1 MVRRFNRVIRVQRLC
16 SVREFAGGILAA
28 IFRVCICFV
37 YAQSQMRPRLAVLPI
52 TGDDDESVAEA
63 LRSLAL
69 GDTALGAELIDQDL
83 TLAAAAG
90 SGLMG
95 NLNLSLGQARS
106 LGGSL
111 GADFY
116 LLGKLV
122 NSRRASIELRDE
134 NFYFESMAGIFLVDS
149 RSGRLLLFQLVRARG
164 QELDE
169 ADPLLGEKL
178 PHEWPAFPAAIKFE
192 LDKRREAID
201 GPPMP
206 VPEVELTDAD
216 LTGPAE
222 NLPVFYQRLK
232 PDYTAEA
239 ELAGITGSVE
249 LEAVFRDDGRI
260 DDISVVRWA
269 GFGLD
274 ESAVATLKRL
284 QFKPAERD
292 GKKLTIRGLVR
303 YNFNRPRAQEP
314 VTPSQKS
321 EEAERLKRSLQR
333 ILTTPGR
340 IPDKPQSF

>member
-1 MVRRFNRVIRVQRLC
+1 M
-16 SVREFAGGILAA
+16 EFAGRILAA
-28 IFRVCICFV
+28 ISLVCICIV
-37 YAQSQMRPRLAVLPI
+37 SAQSQMRPRLAVLPI
-52 TGDDDESVAEA
+52 TGDDDGSVAGI
-63 LRSLAL
+63 LRTLAL
-69 GDTALGAELIDQDL
+69 GDPALDVELIDQDL

-116 LLGKLV
+116 MLGKLV
-122 NSRRASIELRDE
+122 NSRRVAIGLGGE
-134 NFYFESMAGIFLVDS
+134 NFYFESMAGLFLVDS

-164 QELDE
+164 PKPDE
-169 ADPLLGEKL
+169 ADPLLKEKL
-178 PHEWPAFPAAIKFE
+178 ALEWPAFSAAIKLE
-192 LDKRREAID
+192 LDQRREAID
-201 GPPMP
+201 EPPRP
-206 VPEVELTDAD
+206 VYEVELTDAD

-222 NLPVFYQRLK
+222 KLPVFYQRLK

-260 DDISVVRWA
+260 EDIKVARWA

-274 ESAVATLKRL
+274 ESAIATLKRL

-314 VTPSQKS
+314 DRPSQKS